1 MSDYDFARLFKML
14 HVLAVIALGGG
25 FVLEAMCGPL
35 VAKARSVGEV
45 RAFARLMYI
54 SENVL
59 SIPAVLFIAGFGYA
73 TAGREH
79 IDMNTTWLVI
89 AQVLFYGIVILAIV
103 FLRTAANKLHKLAQ
117 ATPDGP
123 VTPEIIAQVKQP
135 LPAIIGMVTSVMFV
149 AIVYLMVVKP
159 AW

>member
-1 MSDYDFARLFKML
+1 MSDYDFARLFKLL
-14 HVLAVIALGGG
+14 HVLAVMALASG

-35 VAKARSVGEV
+35 VARARSMGEV
-45 RAFARLMYI
+45 RAYARLMYI
-54 SENVL
+54 SENFL
-59 SIPAVLFIAGFGYA
+59 SLPAALLIAGFGYA

-89 AQVLFYGIVILAIV
+89 AQVLFYAIVALAII
-103 FLRTAANKLHKLAQ
+103 FLRPAANKLHKLAQ

-123 VTPEIIAQVKQP
+123 VTPEIVAQVKQP
-135 LPAIIGMVTSVMFV
+135 MAMIVGMLTSVMFV
-149 AIVYLMVVKP
+149 AIVYLMVAKP